1 MRRNARYC
9 LTGVS
14 CSAGMVD
21 LGGSDP
27 SAKTHPPATSS
38 VQIVTQRCSC
48 RFEMRLRMLTV
59 CARSA
64 IARLRRGPSARNM
77 LTLRLGWMGCPKG
90 RPTCRQGRII
100 WENRE
105 FSLRRL
111 AFCGIHR
118 REARTESA
126 SRCLL
131 LPISC
136 ATTPHCRAE
145 AHVVVARSTARSLQR
160 SERRAQMPER
170 RPVQS
175 TALRVVTDP
184 TRRRRSVR

>member
-1 MRRNARYC
+1 MRGYC

-90 RPTCRQGRII
+90 SPTCRRAGSSGKIANFHDEGWRSPESIVV
-100 WENRE
+100 
-105 FSLRRL
+105 S
-111 AFCGIHR
+111 
-118 REARTESA
+118 ARTENA
-126 SRCLL
+126 SRCLI

-145 AHVVVARSTARSLQR
+145 AHVVARSTARSLQR
-160 SERRAQMPER
+160 LERRAQMPER